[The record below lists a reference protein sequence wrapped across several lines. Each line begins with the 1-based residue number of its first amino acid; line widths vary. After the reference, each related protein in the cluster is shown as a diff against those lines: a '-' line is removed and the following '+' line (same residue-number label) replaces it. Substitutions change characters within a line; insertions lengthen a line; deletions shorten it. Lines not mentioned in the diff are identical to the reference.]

1 MRGVEFVTSLSISGE
16 VLVRNRCVLAA
27 VIVFG
32 VACGSDET
40 GAYYGDPDGGGG
52 SATGGTGS
60 GGAATGGMPSGGAV
74 AGGDASGGAAEGGAA
89 AGGMAAGGDASG
101 GAGGTGGVTPAGA
114 RIGGECAVSED
125 CTSGF
130 CLDSAFAQSVAMDP
144 TVEVPGGY
152 CTDLSCQVTP
162 DCDQDD
168 ASCIDLRAS
177 GLDIPFKA
185 CFQTCDPEAAPS
197 PCRTDHSCY
206 CDPEGDITDV
216 EMNRGLCLCLPE
228 VLISL
233 LSEG

>member
-1 MRGVEFVTSLSISGE
+1 MRNL
-16 VLVRNRCVLAA
+16 CVLAA
-27 VIVFG
+27 VAAIG
-32 VACGSDET
+32 VACGSEET
-40 GAYYGDPDGGGG
+40 GTYYGEPDGGGG
-52 SATGGTGS
+52 AATGGTGS
-60 GGAATGGMPSGGAV
+60 GGAAAGGAPSGGAV
-74 AGGDASGGAAEGGAA
+74 AGGDATGGVGNGGAAAGGMA

-101 GAGGTGGVTPAGA
+101 GAGGAGGVTPTGA
-114 RIGGECAVSED
+114 RIGGECGVSED
-125 CTSGF
+125 CASGF

-152 CTDLSCQVTP
+152 CTDLSCQATP
-162 DCDQDD
+162 DCRQED
-168 ASCIDLRAS
+168 ASCVDLRAS

-197 PCRTDHSCY
+197 PCRPDHSCY

>member
-1 MRGVEFVTSLSISGE
+1 MRNL
-16 VLVRNRCVLAA
+16 CVLAA
-27 VIVFG
+27 VAAFG
-32 VACGSDET
+32 VACGSEES
-40 GAYYGDPDGGGG
+40 GAYYGEPDGGGGQASGG
-52 SATGGTGS
+52 SATGGA
-60 GGAATGGMPSGGAV
+60 GGDLTGGAV
-74 AGGDASGGAAEGGAA
+74 TGGAVTGGAVT
-89 AGGMAAGGDASG
+89 GGAVTGGAVTGGTGGAASG
-101 GAGGTGGVTPAGA
+101 GAGGSEPTGGAGGAAPAGE
-114 RIGGECAVSED
+114 RVGGECAVSED
-125 CTSGF
+125 CASGF

-152 CTDLSCQVTP
+152 CTDLSCQATP
-162 DCDQDD
+162 DCRQDD

-185 CFQTCDPEAAPS
+185 CFQTCDPTAEPG
-197 PCRTDHSCY
+197 PCRPDHSCY